1 MGLHGPMD
9 PARGKKTRCHVSQK
23 DPMDHHHRGHVPPG
37 TAQEVCLAVARFQEP
52 KEALGSHVLISSPE
66 STP

>member
-1 MGLHGPMD
+1 M
-9 PARGKKTRCHVSQK
+9 SQK